1 MFSGIYDRIVDIETN
16 REYIGSIPSVI
27 EHNEINADH
36 LTFFIGKDTTYFDR
50 VLELIEKFNGK
61 G

>member
-1 MFSGIYDRIVDIETN
+1 MFSGMYDRIVDIETN

-36 LTFFIGKDTTYFDR
+36 LTFIIGKTNPPKNNCDMIQDR
-50 VLELIEKFNGK
+50 LD
-61 G
+61 